1 MLVPCLVLG
10 LIILPSLNWLSWTL
24 RLRGALRFRQGSDGS
39 RRVRFRLPIFFCL
52 EKKWSA
58 DRWISALRESDGSI
72 VSSPADLCRSLSSF
86 YFDLFTAS
94 DTDPCAQSAL
104 LGNLSS
110 VLPSDQ
116 AALCGGHLSATE
128 VSSALL
134 GMARRKAPGLD
145 GLPVEFYIK
154 FWDVLGLDLVS
165 VLNSCLDSGS
175 LALSQCRG
183 IISLSFKKGDRLD
196 PRN

>member
-1 MLVPCLVLG
+1 MG
-10 LIILPSLNWLSWTL
+10 
-24 RLRGALRFRQGSDGS
+24 RGEISSSYFFRF
-39 RRVRFRLPIFFCL
+39 
-52 EKKWSA
+52 EKKPSA

-110 VLPSDQ
+110 VLPGDQ

-145 GLPVEFYIK
+145 GLAVEFYVK
-154 FWDVLGLDLVS
+154 FWDVLGPDLVS
-165 VLNSCLDSGS
+165 LLNSCLDSGS
-175 LALSQCRG
+175 LALFSAQRHNL
-183 IISLSFKKGDRLD
+183 IVF
-196 PRN
+196 